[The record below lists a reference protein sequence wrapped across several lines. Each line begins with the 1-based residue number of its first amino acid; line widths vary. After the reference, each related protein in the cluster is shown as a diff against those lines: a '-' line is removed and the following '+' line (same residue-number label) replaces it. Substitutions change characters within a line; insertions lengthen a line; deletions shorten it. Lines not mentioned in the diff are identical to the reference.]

1 MTDASVTALHT
12 TAIKGTRVQAV
23 EEITLSR
30 LGARGDR
37 AFYIVDERGEMVN
50 GKTFKHL
57 QSVVADYDSDT
68 EALALT
74 FPSGDRVADEVVKG
88 DRVATRF
95 FSRPRQDAEVSG
107 PFSAALSEHFGR
119 PLRLMATGTAVDRGR
134 QAAVSVV
141 SGGSLRRLA
150 EVAGDESVDARRFR
164 MLIEVDGV
172 DAHAEDAWI
181 GRPLRVG
188 EALVRPRGHVGRC
201 VITTRDPETGDTDL
215 DTLKLLATY
224 RRELDTTEPLA
235 FGIYGEV
242 LSGGTVRLGDPV
254 ALAD

>member
-1 MTDASVTALHT
+1 
-12 TAIKGTRVQAV
+12 
-23 EEITLSR
+23 
-30 LGARGDR
+30 
-37 AFYIVDERGEMVN
+37 
-50 GKTFKHL
+50 
-57 QSVVADYDSDT
+57 
-68 EALALT
+68 
-74 FPSGDRVADEVVKG
+74 
-88 DRVATRF
+88 
-95 FSRPRQDAEVSG
+95 
-107 PFSAALSEHFGR
+107 
-119 PLRLMATGTAVDRGR
+119 
-134 QAAVSVV
+134 VSVV
-141 SGGSLRRLA
+141 SRGSLRRLA